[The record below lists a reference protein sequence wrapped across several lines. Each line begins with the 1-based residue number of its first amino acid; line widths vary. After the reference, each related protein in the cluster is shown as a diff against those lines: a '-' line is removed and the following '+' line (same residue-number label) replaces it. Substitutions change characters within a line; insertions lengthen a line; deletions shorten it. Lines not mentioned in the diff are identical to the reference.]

1 MLLCTAA
8 LGAVAWSLGSSATAS
23 ATGVQL
29 SSCHEYRW
37 CTVTASGSNIPLGPA
52 TVMAGQLLVP
62 VTGGYDVFD
71 PATGNGVQ
79 HIPVGRPPSST
90 AVVPAVA
97 GSTILEQRGDQL
109 VALG

>member
-1 MLLCTAA
+1 M
-8 LGAVAWSLGSSATAS
+8 VFSAN
-23 ATGVQL
+23 GL
-29 SSCHEYRW
+29 RYRY
-37 CTVTASGSNIPLGPA
+37 TVTASGSNIPLGPA

-90 AVVPAVA
+90 AVVPEVA
-97 GSTILEQRGDQL
+97 GSIILEQRGGEL